1 MTIPELCVK
10 RPVFSVTLIGFLLV
24 LGIFSFRDLG
34 VDLFPKTDPATVTVT
49 VDLPGATA
57 EEMSTEV
64 ILPLEEAVSSVGGLD
79 ELSSEA
85 DEGVATITSKF
96 VLERDTEGAAQD
108 VREKVAAAIRL
119 LPPTILP
126 PTITKDDPD
135 SDPVLSLLIA
145 GGADLR
151 ETTEIADK
159 QIKRTLET
167 VNGVGEV
174 DLTGG
179 RIRQIRVFGDAEKLN
194 AYGITITQLE
204 SAIQNQNVEVPGG
217 TIRRGASEMGVRT
230 LGRIEASE
238 LFNDIIVANVNGT
251 PIRIRDV
258 GRVEDTFADP
268 LTWNMIGGKE
278 AVVLDVRRQTGT
290 NTLEVIDAAKAKI
303 AQLKSTLPAGIT
315 IQIIRDN
322 SKFIKASIASLEEH
336 LLFGSLLASLVVML
350 FIRNVRSVI
359 IAAVAIPTSIV
370 ATFTLLRIMD
380 FTLNNMTLLALTLAV
395 GIVIDDA
402 IVVLENIVRYIEQK
416 GYEPK
421 RAAIEATKEIMLAVL
436 ATTLSLVIIFVP
448 IAFTTG
454 YARRYLN
461 QFGWTMAFSVMVS
474 MLVSFTLTPMLCSRL
489 LGRMRSKAGE
499 AQPSPDAS
507 PESPAA
513 AGSSSAGGGTH
524 ASGAT
529 DNKFFASIDGIY
541 GKLLEWAL
549 DHRGTVAWV
558 AAATLALTFP
568 LNALV
573 GRDFIPADD
582 QSELTVVFDAPVG
595 TSLQGTA
602 KVATQ
607 LAHEIER
614 NKAVS
619 FAWASVLNE
628 DNHGQ
633 VYVGLTDV
641 SKRKP
646 SSTEVGNQIREILA
660 KPEYAD
666 LRSVVLLPSVLGSSI
681 DYGTIRPLILG
692 PDFYG
697 AAKIAE
703 RSAEEMRKIKGLV
716 DVSAEVNL
724 NTPELQVKIDRQRAS
739 DLGVRASDIA
749 NAVRLMVAG
758 TDQISTYKE
767 GSEQYDVTMQLLPEQ
782 QRNLDLLAR
791 LMIPSA
797 KVGQVRLDSVATLE
811 RGVGPT
817 VIDRYNRQF
826 QVALTANNSAS
837 LPFDAAVREISA
849 AIEKIPHPNYFVKFT
864 GTVKILDETTRSLI
878 IAFLLACIF
887 MYMVLAAQFDSFLHP
902 FTIML
907 SLPLSLPFALLTLW
921 LTHRTL
927 NLWSALGVFLLLGVV
942 KKNGILQ
949 VDYTNRLR
957 KEGVPLREA
966 IVRANHVRLR
976 PILMTTLA
984 IVAGLVPTATG
995 IGSGASQRS
1004 AIALTII
1011 GGQSLCLLLTLLITP
1026 VAYSFFAELEAKQIR
1041 IPWQASL
1048 AKVRVGVARLFTS
1061 YSR

>member
-49 VDLPGATA
+49 VNLPGATA
-57 EEMSTEV
+57 EEMSSEV

-79 ELSSEA
+79 ELSSQA
-85 DEGVATITSKF
+85 DESVATLTCKF

-204 SAIQNQNVEVPGG
+204 DAIRNQNVEVPGG

-230 LGRIEASE
+230 LGRIEASD
-238 LFNDIIVANVNGT
+238 LFNDIIVANINNT

-258 GRVEDTFADP
+258 GRVDDSFADP
-268 LTWNMIGGKE
+268 TTWNMIAGKE
-278 AVVLDVRRQTGT
+278 AVVLDIRRQTGT

-303 AQLKSTLPAGIT
+303 AQLKSTLPPGIT
-315 IQIIRDN
+315 IQVIRDN
-322 SKFIKASIASLEEH
+322 STFIKASIASLEEH
-336 LLFGSLLASLVVML
+336 LLFGSLLASLVVLL
-350 FIRNVRSVI
+350 FIRNLRSVI
-359 IAAVAIPTSIV
+359 IAAVAIPTSII
-370 ATFTLLRIMD
+370 ATFTLLRVMD

-402 IVVLENIVRYIEQK
+402 IVVLENIVRYIQER
-416 GYEPK
+416 GHEPK

-489 LGRMRSKAGE
+489 LGRMRGSVAPPRDG
-499 AQPSPDAS
+499 
-507 PESPAA
+507 PAA
-513 AGSSSAGGGTH
+513 SHTTPAK
-524 ASGAT
+524 
-529 DNKFFASIDGIY
+529 DNKFFAWIDGIY

-549 DHRGTVAWV
+549 DHRRTVGWV
-558 AAATLALTFP
+558 AAGTLALTFP

-595 TSLQGTA
+595 TSLQRTA
-602 KVATQ
+602 KIATQ
-607 LAHEIER
+607 LAYEIER
-614 NKAVS
+614 NKSVS

-641 SKRKP
+641 PKRKF

-660 KPEYAD
+660 RPEYAD

-703 RSAEEMRKIKGLV
+703 HSAEEMRKIKGLV

-767 GSEQYDVTMQLLPEQ
+767 GSEQYDVTVQLLPEQ
-782 QRNLDLLAR
+782 QRNPDVLAR

-797 KVGQVRLDSVATLE
+797 KVGQVRLDNVATLE

-826 QVALTANNSAS
+826 QVALTANNSAN
-837 LPFDAAVREISA
+837 LPFDAAVREITA
-849 AIEKIPHPNYFVKFT
+849 AIERVPHPNYFVKFT

-878 IAFLLACIF
+878 VAFLLACIF

-907 SLPLSLPFALLTLW
+907 SLPLSIPFALLTLW

-995 IGSGASQRS
+995 IGAGASQRS

-1026 VAYSFFAELEAKQIR
+1026 VAYSFFAELEAKQVR
-1041 IPWQASL
+1041 IPWQEGL
-1048 AKVRVGVARLFTS
+1048 AKVRLGVARVFAS
-1061 YSR
+1061 SSR

>member
-1 MTIPELCVK
+1 MSLPEICVK
-10 RPVFSVTLIGFLLV
+10 RPVFAAMLISFLVV

-34 VDLFPKTDPATVTVT
+34 VDLFPKADPASVNVM
-49 VDLPGATA
+49 VSLPGATP
-57 EEMSTEV
+57 EELNSQV
-64 ILPLEEAVSSVGGLD
+64 VLPLEEAISSVSGMD
-79 ELSSEA
+79 ELTSQA
-85 DEGVATITSKF
+85 NEGNARITCKF
-96 VLERDTEGAAQD
+96 TLERDLNGAAQD
-108 VREKVAAAIRL
+108 IRERVATSMRN
-119 LPPTILP
+119 LPPNVLP
-126 PTITKDDPD
+126 PVITKIDPD
-135 SDPVLSLLIA
+135 QAAVFSILVA
-145 GGADLR
+145 GSGSLR
-151 ETTEIADK
+151 ETTEFADK
-159 QIKRTLET
+159 VIRRALET
-167 VNGVGEV
+167 VDGVGAV
-174 DLTGG
+174 NLTGG
-179 RIRQIRVFGDAEKLN
+179 RLRQIRVFADAEKLN
-194 AYGITITQLE
+194 AYGLTIKQFE
-204 SAIQNQNVEVPGG
+204 NAIQNENVEVPGG
-217 TIRRGASEMGVRT
+217 TVRRGDRELGVRT
-230 LGRIEASE
+230 LARMENPDD
-238 LFNDIIVANVNGT
+238 FNGIIVASANGA

-258 GRVEDTFADP
+258 GHVEDSYPEQT
-268 LTWNMIGGKE
+268 TWNFVHGKE
-278 AVVLDVRRQTGT
+278 AVTLDVQRQFGA
-290 NTLEVIDAAKAKI
+290 NTLEVIGAVKAKLEGM
-303 AQLKSTLPAGIT
+303 QSLLPPGIS
-315 IQIIRDN
+315 IEVLRDN
-322 SKFIKASIASLEEH
+322 SKYIRASVSSLEEH
-336 LLFGSLLASLVVML
+336 LLFGALLASLVVLL
-350 FIRNVRSVI
+350 FIRNLRSVI
-359 IAAVAIPTSIV
+359 IAAVAIPASII
-370 ATFTLLRIMD
+370 ATFTLLKVMD

-402 IVVLENIVRYIEQK
+402 IVVLENIVRYIEEK
-416 GYEPK
+416 GFEPK
-421 RAAIEATKEIMLAVL
+421 QAAIEATKEIMLAVL

-489 LGRMRSKAGE
+489 LGRIQRKAGQAGAE
-499 AQPSPDAS
+499 PDRS
-507 PESPAA
+507 PEPH
-513 AGSSSAGGGTH
+513 SSASSENH
-524 ASGAT
+524 FLAW
-529 DNKFFASIDGIY
+529 IDGIY
-541 GKLLEWAL
+541 GKMLEWSL

-602 KVATQ
+602 KIATQ

-614 NKAVS
+614 NRAVS

-628 DNHGQ
+628 DNHSQ
-633 VYVGLTDV
+633 LYVRLTDV
-641 SKRKP
+641 SKRKA
-646 SSTEVGNQIREILA
+646 SSADVADDIRGILG

-666 LRSVVLLPSVLGSSI
+666 LRAVVLLPSVLGSSV

-703 RSAEEMRKIKGLV
+703 QSADEMRTIKGLV

-724 NTPELQVKIDRQRAS
+724 NTPELQVKIDRQRAA

-782 QRNLDLLAR
+782 QRNPELLSR

-797 KVGQVRLDSVATLE
+797 KVGQVRLDNVATLE

-817 VIDRYNRQF
+817 LIDRYNRQF
-826 QVALTANNSAS
+826 QVALTANNTAS
-837 LPFDAAVREISA
+837 LPFDAAVRAISA
-849 AIEKIPHPNYFVKFT
+849 AIERIPHPNYFVKFT

-878 IAFLLACIF
+878 VAFLLACIF

-907 SLPLSLPFALLTLW
+907 SLPLSVPFALLTLW

-957 KEGVPLREA
+957 KEGVPLRQA
-966 IVRANHVRLR
+966 ILRANHVRLR

-995 IGSGASQRS
+995 IGAGAAQRS

-1026 VAYSFFAELEAKQIR
+1026 VAYSFFAELEARQIR
-1041 IPWQASL
+1041 IPWQAGL
-1048 AKVRVGVARLFTS
+1048 AKLRLGVARLFAS